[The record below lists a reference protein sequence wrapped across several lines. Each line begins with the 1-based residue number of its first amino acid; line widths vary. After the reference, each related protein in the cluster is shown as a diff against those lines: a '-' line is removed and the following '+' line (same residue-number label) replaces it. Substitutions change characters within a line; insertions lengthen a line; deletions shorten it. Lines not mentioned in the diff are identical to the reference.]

1 MHIGVDPIEGK
12 IQSRMT
18 TSSLVADF
26 FSSPLNQASQ
36 TFNN

>member
-18 TSSLVADF
+18 TSSLVTDF
-26 FSSPLNQASQ
+26 FSSPLDQVSQ
-36 TFNN
+36 TLNN